1 MSELADKTETGSTL
15 MIIGLA
21 LWVTALLVVFFLPAA
36 VKGRSP
42 RNFCLAPLDPGVGW
56 RSINGS
62 RAAPSW
68 PGRVTERYCFASRTR
83 HVERRVSGP
92 TL

>member
-36 VKGRSP
+36 VKVGHHGTFAWLLSILLVLAGVALMARGLRLRGR
-42 RNFCLAPLDPGVGW
+42 
-56 RSINGS
+56 
-62 RAAPSW
+62 
-68 PGRVTERYCFASRTR
+68 E
-83 HVERRVSGP
+83 E
-92 TL
+92 

>member
-36 VKGRSP
+36 IKVGHHGTFAWLLSILVLAGIALMARGLRLRGR
-42 RNFCLAPLDPGVGW
+42 
-56 RSINGS
+56 
-62 RAAPSW
+62 
-68 PGRVTERYCFASRTR
+68 E
-83 HVERRVSGP
+83 E
-92 TL
+92 